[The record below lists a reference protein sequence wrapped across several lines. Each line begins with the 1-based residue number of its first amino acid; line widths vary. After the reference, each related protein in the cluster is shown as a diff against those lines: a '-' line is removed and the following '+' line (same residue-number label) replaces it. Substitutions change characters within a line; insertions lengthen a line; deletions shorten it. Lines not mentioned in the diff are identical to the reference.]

1 MQILEKIKE
10 KSFLVLGRAGIDLY
24 ADPVGTAAETA
35 EMFRADLGGSSANI
49 CVGLSKLGCQS
60 ALVTSVSDDIVGRFC
75 INRLMHYGVDTH
87 YIKTKGGE
95 YRTSLAVYES
105 RLEDFQLC
113 LYRNNAVDFQV
124 DHQDVEAVDYDAFC
138 SLITAGTVFA
148 GEPSRASTFHAF
160 DLAKEAG
167 LPIIFDIDYRPY
179 SWPSPQ
185 VASDVLTRAGMTSD
199 MIVGN
204 DEEFGF
210 MAGDYDRGLDQA
222 RRLADQG
229 KIVIYKKGH
238 NGAIT
243 FVEGKEIHTGIYPV
257 TAIKPNGAGDSFLA
271 GLLASI
277 AHGCTLEQAI
287 LRGSACASIVV
298 SHPGCAPAMPDTA
311 TLNAFI
317 TSHPGPTVV

>member
-1 MQILEKIKE
+1 M
-10 KSFLVLGRAGIDLY
+10 A
-24 ADPVGTAAETA
+24 
-35 EMFRADLGGSSANI
+35 
-49 CVGLSKLGCQS
+49 
-60 ALVTSVSDDIVGRFC
+60 
-75 INRLMHYGVDTH
+75 
-87 YIKTKGGE
+87 
-95 YRTSLAVYES
+95 
-105 RLEDFQLC
+105 
-113 LYRNNAVDFQV
+113 
-124 DHQDVEAVDYDAFC
+124 
-138 SLITAGTVFA
+138 
-148 GEPSRASTFHAF
+148 
-160 DLAKEAG
+160 
-167 LPIIFDIDYRPY
+167 
-179 SWPSPQ
+179 
-185 VASDVLTRAGMTSD
+185 SD

-243 FVEGKEIHTGIYPV
+243 FVDGKEIHTGIYPV